1 MFLQSATD
9 YAIRSLVRHKTRT
22 ILTIGTVALSVG
34 VSIVANQYAKAVLK
48 IWEQASIDR
57 GTAHAQ
63 FHKSGFFDD
72 PDTLDVRT
80 TFENKDLILKSL
92 GSDPK
97 VEAIS
102 PRLLLE
108 GVISARGKTVYFLG
122 RAVDGPSELKVSPKL
137 FAQSGTNGYFVSS
150 DRTERI
156 VLGRGLADSLELK
169 IGDDANLMV
178 STVHGAVNGIDVVIG
193 GIIDLPI
200 AMLSKRLLYMD
211 LRAAQKAVEM
221 PNRFNEIAIRLKS
234 DVEPR
239 IWTKEKS
246 LDPLLIGQNLD
257 LRGWWEI
264 DKIILKAQNLWDAV
278 VQIVSTLLF
287 ITAGLSVLN
296 MVLMLIS
303 EQTIE
308 IGTLLALGAKE
319 RHIYTLV
326 ICQATILGL
335 LGALSGSLFANIV
348 LVAMDSIGV
357 PFESPFGG
365 GVFMVHPKMGL
376 MSTLMAFCS
385 GILVAAVASV
395 IPAVKASKLD
405 PVIAFRG
412 QLT

>member
-1 MFLQSATD
+1 MD
-9 YAIRSLVRHKTRT
+9 YALRSLVRHKTRT
-22 ILTIGTVALSVG
+22 ILTIGTVGLSVS
-34 VSIVANQYAKAVLK
+34 VSIIANQYAKAVLK

-57 GTAHAQ
+57 GTAHVQ
-63 FHKSGFFDD
+63 VHKSGYFDD
-72 PDTLDVRT
+72 PDSLDVRT
-80 TFENKDLILKSL
+80 TFRSEDLFLRSL
-92 GSDPK
+92 VDDPK

-108 GVISARGKTVYFLG
+108 GVISAHGKTVYFLG
-122 RAVDGPSELKVSPKL
+122 KAVDGPSEMLVSPKL
-137 FAQSGTNGYFVSS
+137 FAPSGASGDFVSS
-150 DRTERI
+150 ELAEKI
-156 VLGRGLADSLELK
+156 VLGRGLAESLELK
-169 IGDDANLMV
+169 IGDEANLMV
-178 STVHGAVNGIDVVIG
+178 STVHGAVNGVDVVIG

-211 LRAAQKAVEM
+211 LRAAQKTVEM

-234 DVEPR
+234 DTEIR
-239 IWTKEKS
+239 MWIKDKTLS
-246 LDPLLIGQNLD
+246 PLFQRQDID
-257 LRGWWEI
+257 LRGWWDI

-278 VQIVSTLLF
+278 VRIVSVLLF

-319 RHIYTLV
+319 RHIYALV

-335 LGALSGSLFANIV
+335 LGATSGASFANIV
-348 LVAMDSIGV
+348 LLATDWIGV

-365 GVFMVHPKMGL
+365 GVFMVHPKMSL
-376 MSTLMAFCS
+376 VTTLMTFFS
-385 GILVAAVASV
+385 GIAVAVIASV
-395 IPAVKASKLD
+395 IPAKKASKLD
-405 PVIAFRG
+405 PVVAFRG